1 MTHTFQTD
9 KSYLEFL
16 EQKQKRFI
24 DSGFDCEKLNK
35 TLFPFQEYIV
45 RTALKKGRY
54 SIFADCGLGKTFM
67 QLSWAEEVSKYGK
80 VLIFAPLAVVDQ
92 TIKIGNEN
100 GFDLSKVTVINY
112 EQIDNINPLEYVG
125 VILDESS
132 ILKNFEGKYKKKIC
146 SQFSNYR
153 FKLACTATPSPNDD
167 MEICNHAEFLGL
179 KTRSEILAT
188 YFVHDGGD
196 TSKWRLK
203 GHAEGLFWSWVK
215 TWSCMVTN
223 PSDLGFDGSNYIL
236 PNLNYF
242 NYEIKTRTRNSYQ
255 LFNDTAV
262 NATSFNSE
270 LRETMIERMEK
281 AAEIV
286 NSSRKN
292 FIVWI
297 KQDKEGDYLKKLIPD
312 AVEVRGSDNPEEK
325 KKNLLGFAN
334 NEFRVL
340 ITKLKIA
347 SMGLNYQNCH
357 NQVFASVDFSFEG
370 LYQGIRRSYRFG
382 QKNDVNIH
390 IITTDTMQNVI
401 HSINRKQEQFNNMK
415 NKLTA

>member
-1 MTHTFQTD
+1 MKHTFESD
-9 KSYLEFL
+9 KTYLDFL
-16 EQKQKRFI
+16 AQKQKRFI
-24 DSGFDCEKLNK
+24 DSGFDCDSLNK
-35 TLFPFQEYIV
+35 ILFPFQEYIV
-45 RTALKKGRY
+45 RIALKKGRY
-54 SIFADCGLGKTFM
+54 AIFADCGLGKTFM
-67 QLSWAEEVSKYGK
+67 QLSWAEEVSRFGK
-80 VLIFAPLAVVDQ
+80 VILFAPLAVVEQ
-92 TIKIGNEN
+92 TIQIGNVN
-100 GFDLSKVTVINY
+100 GFNLSNVTIINY
-112 EQIDNINPLEYVG
+112 EQIENINSDDYVG

-146 SQFSNYR
+146 DLFSKHR

-203 GHAEGLFWSWVK
+203 GHAEGLFWNWIKS
-215 TWSCMVTN
+215 WSCMITN
-223 PSDLGFDGSNYIL
+223 PSDIGFDGSQYIL
-236 PNLNYF
+236 PSLNYF
-242 NYEIKTRTRNSYQ
+242 NHEIKTEIRNDFQ
-255 LFNDTAV
+255 LFNDKV
-262 NATSFNSE
+262 VSATNFNEE
-270 LRETMIERMEK
+270 LRQTITERMQK

-286 NSSRKN
+286 NSSN
-292 FIVWI
+292 ESFIVWI
-297 KQDKEGDYLKKLIPD
+297 KHNEEGEYLRKLIPGS
-312 AVEVRGSDNPEEK
+312 VEVKGSDDPEY
-325 KKNLLGFAN
+325 KKNKLLGFAN

-401 HSINRKQEQFNNMK
+401 QSIKRKQEQFENMK
-415 NKLTA
+415 QRLLA

>member
-1 MTHTFQTD
+1 MKHTFETD

-16 EQKQKRFI
+16 ERKQKSFV
-24 DSGFDCEKLNK
+24 DSGIDCDSLNK
-35 TLFPFQEYIV
+35 ILFPFQEYIV
-45 RTALKKGRY
+45 RIALKKGRY
-54 SIFADCGLGKTFM
+54 AILADCGLGKTFM
-67 QLSWAEEVSKYGK
+67 QLSWAEEVSKFGK

-92 TIKIGNEN
+92 TIQIGINN

-112 EQIDNINPLEYVG
+112 EQIDNINPDDFAG
-125 VILDESS
+125 VVLDESS

-146 SQFSNYR
+146 EQFSKHR

-203 GHAEGLFWSWVK
+203 GHAEGLFWNWVK
-215 TWSCMVTN
+215 SWSCMITS
-223 PSDLGFDGSNYIL
+223 PSDIGFDGSKYVL

-242 NYEIKTRTRNSYQ
+242 NYEIKTPARNEFK

-262 NATSFNSE
+262 NATNFNDE
-270 LRETMIERMEK
+270 LRQTMAERMQK

-286 NSSRKN
+286 NSSN
-292 FIVWI
+292 ESFIVWI
-297 KQDKEGDYLKKLIPD
+297 KQNEEGEYLKKLIPG
-312 AVEVRGSDNPEEK
+312 AIEVKGSDSPEYK
-325 KKNLLGFAN
+325 KDKLLGFAN

-401 HSINRKQEQFNNMK
+401 HSIKRKQEQFENMK
-415 NKLTA
+415 QKLIA